1 MQLPLARTRVLISGA
16 GVAGPALA
24 CFLQRYGAQVTVV
37 EVAPAL
43 RTGGFA
49 VDFRGPTHH
58 RVLRELGVLDAL
70 RARRTKGSPMRGVDA
85 AGKEIYSLPA
95 EFAGGE
101 LEVYRGDL
109 SRVLYE
115 CGAQDVE
122 YSFGERVVGLR
133 QSADVVEV
141 ELARAGTRQF
151 ELVIGTDG
159 MHSAIRNLAFGPEN
173 AFVEHLGYYIAG
185 WSLPN
190 TFGSEISDW
199 FAQPGR
205 TASVNVDQRDPSRA
219 ITLCVFK
226 SARTEV
232 DWRDSEAQKAMV
244 KRALSDMPWHVPTLL
259 STLDAANDLY
269 FDAVSRVSVPRWSE
283 GRVALLGDAAWGVT
297 LGGMGVGTGV
307 VGAYVLAGELAAAGG
322 DAKRAFAAYEQRIRG
337 YAAAWQKGANPGSF
351 LAPAT
356 RRGLWFRNTML
367 RLRVVQWLI
376 LRSTQ
381 SFATDTDLPDYS
393 QLDLVAKRCPETRGG
408 HIHAE

>member
-1 MQLPLARTRVLISGA
+1 MQLPLAHVRVLISGA

-24 CFLQRYGAQVTVV
+24 CFLRRYGAQVTVV

-43 RTGGFA
+43 REGGFA
-49 VDFRGPTHH
+49 VDFRGPTHQ

-85 AGKEIYSLPA
+85 RGRELFCLPA

-115 CGAQDVE
+115 RSAQHVE
-122 YSFGERVVGLR
+122 YVFDERILGLR
-133 QSADVVEV
+133 QTANSVEV
-141 ELARAGTRQF
+141 ELARTGTRAF
-151 ELVIGTDG
+151 ELVIGADG
-159 MHSAIRNLAFGPEN
+159 MHSAVRKLAFGPE
-173 AFVEHLGYYIAG
+173 ASFVKHLGYYIAG

-190 TFGSEISDW
+190 SFGPEISDW

-205 TASVNVDQRDPSRA
+205 MASLNVDQRDPARA
-219 ITLCVFK
+219 IALCIFK
-226 SARTEV
+226 SEEAEI
-232 DWRDSEAQKAMV
+232 DWRDTAAQKALV
-244 KRALSDMPWHVPTLL
+244 RRAFEGMPWHVPSML
-259 STLDAANDLY
+259 SSLDAAGDLY
-269 FDAVSRVSVPRWSE
+269 FDAISRVQVPRWSD

-307 VGAYVLAGELAAAGG
+307 VGAYVLAGELAAASG
-322 DAKRAFAAYEQRIRG
+322 DAEQAFAAYERRMRG
-337 YAAAWQKGANPGSF
+337 YAALWQKGADPGSF

-356 RRGLWFRNTML
+356 RHGLWLRNTLLGL
-367 RLRVVQWLI
+367 RPVQWLL

-381 SFATDTDLPDYS
+381 SFATAPELPDY
-393 QLDLVAKRCPETRGG
+393 ARYAA
-408 HIHAE
+408 HA